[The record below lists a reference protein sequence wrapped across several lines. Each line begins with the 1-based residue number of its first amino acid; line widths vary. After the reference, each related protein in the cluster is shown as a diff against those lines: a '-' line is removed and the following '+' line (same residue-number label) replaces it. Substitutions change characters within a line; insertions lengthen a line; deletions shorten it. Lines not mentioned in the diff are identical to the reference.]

1 MESNL
6 LRNKAVA
13 VLIALALGGTASA
26 QTANASKDPQIDLYT
41 RAFLKVLNSGT
52 GKQLSNYLL

>member
-6 LRNKAVA
+6 LRNKAAA

-41 RAFLKVLNSGT
+41 RAFSKCLIQERANS
-52 GKQLSNYLL
+52 